1 VRALKDERSAPPCR
15 GSFFAPPTHSPNFL
29 RRDERTSSGLDS
41 RQSMYK
47 CPQLTQSGNP
57 SSYKA
62 VIEAN
67 ESGRLAVEKL
77 EPFHPGLLVIVLFAG
92 VTSKALSVHP
102 MCLCDW
108 RFCGFDKCR

>member
-1 VRALKDERSAPPCR
+1 MTPFGKAGYASARRLLAACCLIGIPVPDIQHENPPGVGKGR
-15 GSFFAPPTHSPNFL
+15 L
-29 RRDERTSSGLDS
+29 
-41 RQSMYK
+41 
-47 CPQLTQSGNP
+47 LTQSGNQ

-67 ESGRLAVEKL
+67 ESGRPAVEKL

>member
-1 VRALKDERSAPPCR
+1 MCKRPLV
-15 GSFFAPPTHSPNFL
+15 
-29 RRDERTSSGLDS
+29 
-41 RQSMYK
+41 
-47 CPQLTQSGNP
+47 TQRGNP

-62 VIEAN
+62 VIEAK
-67 ESGRLAVEKL
+67 ESGRPAVEKF
-77 EPFHPGLLVIVLFAG
+77 EPFRPGLLVIVLFAG